1 MSEFV
6 CPIWGTPAEL
16 LGGSLQEE
24 GVRVSSHRAGGRYRI
39 TSEAIDAH
47 PSLTASQRA
56 LITTWL
62 VDQRRFGERSPTLT
76 SKGIDAILAQ
86 RPLRYNEKKER
97 FFRAFV
103 DAAPGGRIHWKDGFP
118 SWLEGQGIHPQTVL
132 ALMGVESFREGHAI
146 MLFLRDDGFLH
157 FQDGFIEFTG
167 KGYDYLDT
175 LSGGSDTRQ
184 AFVAMWFDDSM
195 KESGGSALRQQS
207 VTLATNPSAST
218 ACITMGRSMT
228 PSWPRSKSPGS

>member
-86 RPLRYNEKKER
+86 RPLRYNEKKEQPAGCI
-97 FFRAFV
+97 AFL
-103 DAAPGGRIHWKDGFP
+103 GRMRGAHHWP
-118 SWLEGQGIHPQTVL
+118 PAS
-132 ALMGVESFREGHAI
+132 
-146 MLFLRDDGFLH
+146 
-157 FQDGFIEFTG
+157 GFIRMMFDASFVM
-167 KGYDYLDT
+167 KP
-175 LSGGSDTRQ
+175 SSAQRASAGSSHMIDKT
-184 AFVAMWFDDSM
+184 
-195 KESGGSALRQQS
+195 
-207 VTLATNPSAST
+207 
-218 ACITMGRSMT
+218 
-228 PSWPRSKSPGS
+228 